1 MMMMLTTGMLADH
14 FENCPVHKISAQD
27 SNKFVILC
35 DGEKF
40 PFVSVVEIFDE
51 GGKTPP
57 NEHSAAYEYFYVLAG
72 EGKAIVDGKTV
83 AIRPGSYFVVTPG
96 HVHEVSNTG
105 SGRLYVLT
113 TLVPDEKF
121 TALIRSGPEASL
133 DEEDLR
139 VLSGVHL
146 RGA

>member
-1 MMMMLTTGMLADH
+1 MLTTGMLADH

-27 SNKFVILC
+27 SNKFIILC

-57 NEHSAAYEYFYVLAG
+57 NEHSAAYEYFYVIAG
-72 EGKAIVDGKTV
+72 EGKATVDGEVV
-83 AIRPGSYFVVTPG
+83 AIRQGSYFVVSPG
-96 HVHEVSNTG
+96 HMHEVENTG
-105 SGRLYVLT
+105 VGKLYVLT
-113 TLVPDEKF
+113 TLIPDENF

-133 DEEDLR
+133 DDEDIR
-139 VLSGVHL
+139 VLTGLRL

>member
-1 MMMMLTTGMLADH
+1 MLTTVTHTGH
-14 FENCPVHKISAQD
+14 FENCPVHKISARD

-40 PFVSVVEIFDE
+40 PFVSVVEIFDV

-57 NEHSAAYEYFYVLAG
+57 NEHSVAYEYFYVIAG
-72 EGKAIVDGKTV
+72 EGKATVDGGTIP
-83 AIRPGSYFVVTPG
+83 IRPGSYFVVYPG
-96 HVHEVSNTG
+96 HTHEVENTG

-113 TLVPDEKF
+113 TMVPDEKF

-133 DEEDLR
+133 DDEDLR
-139 VLSGVHL
+139 VL
-146 RGA
+146 RGAY